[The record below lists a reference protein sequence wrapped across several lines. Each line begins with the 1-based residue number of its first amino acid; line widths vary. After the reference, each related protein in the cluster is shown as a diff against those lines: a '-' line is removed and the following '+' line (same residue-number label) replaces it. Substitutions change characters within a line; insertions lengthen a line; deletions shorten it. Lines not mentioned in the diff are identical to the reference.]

1 MVHFTTNLPRVFSR
15 LGAPSTVKTPLL
27 KAVTAAGIVAGLLA
41 PIAAMA
47 DTQFLGAGATFP
59 YPFFSR
65 AFYAYSQDHSGIT
78 VNYASIGSGGGIAQ
92 FTAKTVDF
100 GASDVP
106 MTKAEL
112 QAAQDANGAVVQ
124 VPDTLGGIA
133 VAYNVSGL
141 PKHIKFTPK
150 VIADIFLGHITS
162 WNDPAIA
169 AVNPGVKFPST
180 AILVAHRADGS
191 GTTFH
196 WTDYLN
202 KVSPEW
208 KSKVGS
214 GKLVNWPVGVGA
226 KGNEGVAGQISNS
239 PGAIGYIELAYA
251 LQNDMSYG
259 YVQNKA
265 GEYVLPSIDSIKAAA
280 AQKPEVSATDFSIT
294 DMGGKDSYPIAG
306 YSWILVW
313 KNQAD
318 PARGKELTAML
329 KWLVTGGQQ
338 YAAKVDYVPLPD
350 NVVQVA
356 LKAIAS
362 IHS

>member
-1 MVHFTTNLPRVFSR
+1 MKMLTLKSAVAAAVVTGLV
-15 LGAPSTVKTPLL
+15 APL
-27 KAVTAAGIVAGLLA
+27 AAL
-41 PIAAMA
+41 A

-65 AFYAYSQDHSGIT
+65 AFYAYSQDHSGVT
-78 VNYASIGSGGGIAQ
+78 VNYASIGSGGGISQ

-106 MTKAEL
+106 MTKSEL
-112 QAAQDANGAVVQ
+112 QAAEDANGRVVQ
-124 VPDTLGGIA
+124 LPDTLGGIA
-133 VAYNVSGL
+133 ISYNVASI
-141 PKHIKFTPK
+141 PKHIKLSPA
-150 VIADIFLGHITS
+150 VLADIFLGKITN

-169 AVNPGVKFPST
+169 ALNPGVTFPNL

-191 GTTFH
+191 GTTYHF
-196 WTDYLN
+196 TDYLC

-208 KSKVGS
+208 KTKVGN
-214 GKLVNWPVGVGA
+214 GKTVNWPAGVGA
-226 KGNEGVAGQISNS
+226 KGNEGVAGQLSNS

-251 LQNDMSYG
+251 LQNDIAYAAM
-259 YVQNKA
+259 QNKA
-265 GEYVLPSIDSIKAAA
+265 GEFVLPSVDSVRAAA
-280 AQKPEVSATDFSIT
+280 SMKPSVSPTDFSIT
-294 DMGGKDSYPIAG
+294 NMDGKDSYPISA
-306 YSWILVW
+306 YSWLMVW

-318 PARGKELTAML
+318 PARGKQLADLL

-338 YAAKVDYVPLPD
+338 YAAKVNYVPLPD
-350 NVVQVA
+350 NVQQEA

>member
-1 MVHFTTNLPRVFSR
+1 VQERSKD
-15 LGAPSTVKTPLL
+15 VKIASF
-27 KAVTAAGIVAGLLA
+27 KAIAAAGVIAGLLV
-41 PIAAMA
+41 PTAALA

-65 AFYAYSQDHSGIT
+65 AFYAYSQEHSGVT
-78 VNYASIGSGGGIAQ
+78 VNYASIGSGGGISQ

-106 MTKAEL
+106 MTKTEL
-112 QAAQDANGAVVQ
+112 SAAQDANGAVVQ
-124 VPDTLGGIA
+124 LPDTLGGIA
-133 VAYNVSGL
+133 IAYNVPGA
-141 PKHIKFTPK
+141 PKHIKLQPK
-150 VIADIFLGHITS
+150 TLADIFFGKVTN
-162 WNDPAIA
+162 WNDPEIA
-169 AVNPGVKFPST
+169 AVNPGVKLPNL

-196 WTDYLN
+196 FTDYMS
-202 KVSPEW
+202 KISPDW
-208 KSKVGS
+208 KTKVGS
-214 GKLVNWPVGVGA
+214 GKTVNWPTGVGA
-226 KGNEGVAGQISNS
+226 KGNEGVAGQLSNT

-251 LQNDMSYG
+251 LQNDISYAAM
-259 YVQNKA
+259 QNKA

-306 YSWILVW
+306 YSWIMVW

-318 PARGKELTAML
+318 PARAKELTAML

-338 YAAKVDYVPLPD
+338 YAAKVNYVPLPD
-350 NVVQVA
+350 NVQQVA
-356 LKAIAS
+356 LKAIGS

>member
-1 MVHFTTNLPRVFSR
+1 MKISIT
-15 LGAPSTVKTPLL
+15 
-27 KAVTAAGIVAGLLA
+27 KASVAAGLLA
-41 PIAAMA
+41 GLLLPMAAAA
-47 DTQFLGAGATFP
+47 DTRFLGAGATFP
-59 YPFFSR
+59 YPFFSL
-65 AFYAYSQDHSGIT
+65 AFYNYSKDHAGIT
-78 VNYASIGSGGGIAQ
+78 VDYSSIGSGGGIAQ

-112 QAAQDANGAVVQ
+112 QAAMDANGAVVQ

-133 VAYNVSGL
+133 VAYNVPGV
-141 PKHIKFTPK
+141 PKHIRLQPK
-150 VIADIFLGHITS
+150 TIGDIFLGRVQK
-162 WNDPAIA
+162 WNDPEITS
-169 AVNPGVKFPST
+169 VNPGVNFPST

-196 WTDYLN
+196 WTDYLS
-202 KVSPEW
+202 KIHPDW
-208 KSKVGS
+208 KAKVGS
-214 GKLVNWPVGVGA
+214 GKTVNWPVGVGA

-251 LQNDMSYG
+251 LQNDIAYAA
-259 YVQNKA
+259 VQNKA

-280 AQKPEVSATDFSIT
+280 SQKPEVSATDFSIT
-294 DMGGKDSYPIAG
+294 NMDGKDSYPICG

-318 PARGKELTAML
+318 PARGKDLAALL
-329 KWLVTGGQQ
+329 KWLVTGGQS
-338 YAAKVDYVPLPD
+338 YAEKVDYVPLPD
-350 NVVQVA
+350 NVQALA